1 MVKKIIFISLI
12 LLALGGCYYSVYS
25 NAYPHLKKIRVEP
38 FGNRST
44 EFDLADQ
51 ALNQLSNAIRQDG
64 RLKQVTLS
72 PDCSLE
78 GEILS
83 FTEKIYSYDSA
94 NMVQDYRLELSIN
107 IRFTDLIK
115 NEVIYE
121 NTHLTQS
128 EIYAVADGS
137 TSKYKSKEEALA
149 EIFNKIFK
157 AVIQSSLEAW

>member
-12 LLALGGCYYSVYS
+12 FTALCGCYYSVYS

-44 EFDLADQ
+44 EFDLADI
-51 ALNQLSNAIRQDG
+51 ALNELSSAIRRDG
-64 RLKQVTLS
+64 RLKQVTQA

-78 GEILS
+78 GEILGFS
-83 FTEKIYSYDSA
+83 EKIYSYDSA
-94 NMVQDYRLELSIN
+94 NLVQDYRLEVSLN
-107 IRFTDLIK
+107 IRFTDLVH

-121 NTHLTQS
+121 NTHLTTS
-128 EIYAVADGS
+128 EIYAVAEAS

-157 AVIQSSLEAW
+157 SVIQSSLEAW